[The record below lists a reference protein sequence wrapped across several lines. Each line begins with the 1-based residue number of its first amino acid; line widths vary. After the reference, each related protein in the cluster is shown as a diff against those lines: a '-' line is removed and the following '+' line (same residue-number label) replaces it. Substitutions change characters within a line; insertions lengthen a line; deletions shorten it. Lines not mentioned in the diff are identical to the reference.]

1 MNGKFLHSYLKTHI
15 ILMTFVSQALLTPIQ
30 GLAADPV
37 DMIDQ
42 KCATGIRD
50 NKGRCLSSTIP
61 SVSNPTNSD
70 VLAEPK
76 PYLAIQKVYPN
87 PNCPSKK
94 SDFNGR
100 CLAEITP
107 YQNKKCA
114 SGISNREGVC
124 LQTNDPLIAGNRA
137 NMLAPPGSVSSGI
150 DPVEKAKKIKTYCAS
165 SGKGVY
171 ESETGV
177 LYKSCE
183 DYMNEK
189 YDRYETAKV
198 DAFNKLQDDRWNH
211 AELERKSALQDK
223 VNSINEAS
231 KKQARDATIKVA
243 IGVAVTVGLGI
254 LAYQAC
260 TAAAPPPAGNPP
272 PAESLI
278 HDFTT
283 PSVDGIY
290 NIQFHFLKAIFG
302 EDVYAFPGD
311 PMCWFYTGAA
321 ILSAVATRNAYM
333 SSRKSV
339 TSSEE
344 LSVLASPTAS
354 LPKMVKSSEMID
366 PNNPLGEMLNES
378 GTSNETKAQIANF
391 NNIIKNMNNKG
402 MQIDFMNGNFTAQG
416 KTYNA
421 DQLSRAA
428 QFQSINAVVA
438 KMKTSYT
445 PAATQ
450 AVDRAFASRSNN
462 DSWSNSTT
470 ATAAVNA
477 RGTASTTASATSS
490 AYRSAAAVRAPS
502 SFSGA
507 EYFPTSQIQTV
518 QYKNGELIHA
528 DPGPTSDGKPAL
540 FSVSKPVWPII
551 ERATGFVNSAN

>member
-1 MNGKFLHSYLKTHI
+1 MGEIQMNGKFLHSYLKTHI
-15 ILMTFVSQALLTPIQ
+15 ILMTFVSQVLLTPIH

-37 DMIDQ
+37 V
-42 KCATGIRD
+42 
-50 NKGRCLSSTIP
+50 
-61 SVSNPTNSD
+61 VSD
-70 VLAEPK
+70 PK
-76 PYLAIQKVYPN
+76 PYLMVQDVYPN

-107 YQNKKCA
+107 YQNKKCT

-137 NMLAPPGSVSSGI
+137 NMLAPPGSVASGI

-165 SGKGVY
+165 AGKGVY

-211 AELERKSALQDK
+211 AELERKSAIQDK

-243 IGVAVTVGLGI
+243 IGVALTTTLTI
-254 LAYQAC
+254 LAFRAC
-260 TAAAPPPAGNPP
+260 TAPPA
-272 PAESLI
+272 A
-278 HDFTT
+278 D
-283 PSVDGIY
+283 SVDPGGAGVSEEIKAGIFAKLRLLE
-290 NIQFHFLKAIFG
+290 IVLG
-302 EDVYAFPGD
+302 EKSFATPGS
-311 PMCWFYTGAA
+311 PWCILYSAA
-321 ILSAVATRNAYM
+321 TILSAVATRNAYM

-339 TSSEE
+339 ASSEE

-354 LPKMVKSSEMID
+354 LPKMVKSSEFID
-366 PNNPLGEMLNES
+366 PNNPLGDLANDPNMPS
-378 GTSNETKAQIANF
+378 ETKSQIANL
-391 NNIIKNMNNKG
+391 NSSLGKMQNQG

-421 DQLSRAA
+421 DQLSRSTQFAA
-428 QFQSINAVVA
+428 VN
-438 KMKTSYT
+438 KLTSALKESALPT
-445 PAATQ
+445 ATQ
-450 AVDRAFASRSNN
+450 AVDRAFASHSNN

-470 ATAAVNA
+470 AATAAVNA

-507 EYFPTSQIQTV
+507 EYFPTAQIQTV

>member
-15 ILMTFVSQALLTPIQ
+15 ILMTFVSQVLLTPIH
-30 GLAADPV
+30 GHAADPV
-37 DMIDQ
+37 D
-42 KCATGIRD
+42 
-50 NKGRCLSSTIP
+50 
-61 SVSNPTNSD
+61 VVTNSTNRA
-70 VLAEPK
+70 VPASNA
-76 PYLAIQKVYPN
+76 YLAIKQVYPN

-100 CLAEITP
+100 CLAEIIP
-107 YQNKKCA
+107 YKNRKCE
-114 SGISNREGVC
+114 SGISNREGAC

-243 IGVAVTVGLGI
+243 IGVAVTAALTCAATASCSAAYGSAGVVPSEGI
-254 LAYQAC
+254 LGAC
-260 TAAAPPPAGNPP
+260 GA
-272 PAESLI
+272 AES
-278 HDFTT
+278 
-283 PSVDGIY
+283 
-290 NIQFHFLKAIFG
+290 AIVG
-302 EDVYAFPGD
+302 ATITYAEG
-311 PMCWFYTGAA
+311 CWLYGAAA

-354 LPKMVKSSEMID
+354 LPKMVKSSEFID
-366 PNNPLGEMLNES
+366 PNNPLGDLANDPNMPS
-378 GTSNETKAQIANF
+378 ETKSQIANL
-391 NNIIKNMNNKG
+391 NSSLGKMQNQG

-421 DQLSRAA
+421 DQLSRSTQFAA
-428 QFQSINAVVA
+428 VN
-438 KMKTSYT
+438 KLTSALKESALPT
-445 PAATQ
+445 ATQ

-470 ATAAVNA
+470 AATGAVNA
-477 RGTASTTASATSS
+477 RGTASTTASTTSS
-490 AYRSAAAVRAPS
+490 SYRSAAAVRAPS

>member
-1 MNGKFLHSYLKTHI
+1 MGEIQMNGKFLHSYLKTHI
-15 ILMTFVSQALLTPIQ
+15 ILMTFVSQVLLTPIH

-37 DMIDQ
+37 V
-42 KCATGIRD
+42 
-50 NKGRCLSSTIP
+50 
-61 SVSNPTNSD
+61 VSD
-70 VLAEPK
+70 PK
-76 PYLAIQKVYPN
+76 PYLMVQDVYPN

-107 YQNKKCA
+107 YQNKKCT

-137 NMLAPPGSVSSGI
+137 NMLAPPGSVASGI

-165 SGKGVY
+165 AGKGVY

-211 AELERKSALQDK
+211 AELERKSAIQDK

-243 IGVAVTVGLGI
+243 IGVAVTAFLTVQMVTSCSPAAFAKDAGVTISAFGATVGPISPLI
-254 LAYQAC
+254 AC
-260 TAAAPPPAGNPP
+260 P
-272 PAESLI
+272 L
-278 HDFTT
+278 FTSAT
-283 PSVDGIY
+283 V
-290 NIQFHFLKAIFG
+290 
-302 EDVYAFPGD
+302 
-311 PMCWFYTGAA
+311 
-321 ILSAVATRNAYM
+321 LSAVATRNAYM

-339 TSSEE
+339 ASSEE

-354 LPKMVKSSEMID
+354 LPKMVKSSEFID
-366 PNNPLGEMLNES
+366 PNNPLGDLANDPNMPS
-378 GTSNETKAQIANF
+378 ETKSQIANL
-391 NNIIKNMNNKG
+391 NSSLGKMQNQG
-402 MQIDFMNGNFTAQG
+402 MQIDFMNGNFTSQG

-421 DQLSRAA
+421 DQLSRST
-428 QFQSINAVVA
+428 QFASINEL
-438 KMKTSYT
+438 TSALKESALPT
-445 PAATQ
+445 ATQ
-450 AVDRAFASRSNN
+450 AVDRAFASHSNN

-470 ATAAVNA
+470 AATAAVNA
-477 RGTASTTASATSS
+477 RGTASTTASTTSS
-490 AYRSAAAVRAPS
+490 SYRSASAVRAPS